1 MLSASCGDRTPGGRG
16 TGAAPPRLAPVLL
29 PEECGSLAGVP
40 RRAKFALRCARG
52 RGFSEVLLRDWQ
64 ECEGR
69 GATSCKTAPPAARD
83 RRALL
88 AALGLTQEGLA
99 VRPHPPCVDLARA
112 PDTIGGLAERQG
124 DGPAPR
130 RDALRP
136 ASLAARA
143 NSHGRA
149 QRGATK
155 VHPSDGGLSCGER
168 GQLVPVSNTTRVR
181 RPFLLE
187 IGGHPGRPTPLT
199 ARLASCGAANGGNK
213 WPPRKAA

>member
-1 MLSASCGDRTPGGRG
+1 VLPLPGWRPSSCRRNAGAWLAFRGEQNSPYDAPVGAASLKCCCATGRSAKAGGRR
-16 TGAAPPRLAPVLL
+16 AARP
-29 PEECGSLAGVP
+29 
-40 RRAKFALRCARG
+40 
-52 RGFSEVLLRDWQ
+52 
-64 ECEGR
+64 
-69 GATSCKTAPPAARD
+69 PPAARD

-143 NSHGRA
+143 NAHGRA

-181 RPFLLE
+181 RAFLLE